1 MENDE
6 FLGRLNLILVR
17 QSREIQ
23 KLTRTIELLEK
34 RIYQDEWDEKL
45 EKIKYDDIWER
56 EIFGI

>member
-17 QSREIQ
+17 QSREIN

-45 EKIKYDDIWER
+45 EKIKYNDTWER

>member
-6 FLGRLNLILVR
+6 FLGRLNLMLVR
-17 QSREIQ
+17 QSREID

-34 RIYQDEWDEKL
+34 RIYQDEWDDKL
-45 EKIKYDDIWER
+45 EKIKYNDIWER

>member
-17 QSREIQ
+17 QSREIN

-34 RIYQDEWDEKL
+34 KIYQDKRDEKL
-45 EKIKYDDIWER
+45 EKLKYNAIWER
-56 EIFGI
+56 EIYGI